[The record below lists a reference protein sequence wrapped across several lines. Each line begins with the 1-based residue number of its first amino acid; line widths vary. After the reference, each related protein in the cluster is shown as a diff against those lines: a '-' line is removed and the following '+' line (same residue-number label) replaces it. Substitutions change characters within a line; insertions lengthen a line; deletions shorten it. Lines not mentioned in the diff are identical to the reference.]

1 MVTVNIQLTQGGGMG
16 GGRRKMVTVNI
27 QLTQGGGMGGGLQ
40 QRLRPIRARNYPFG
54 NLGGTRG
61 VYQKDQPLF
70 GIWVKY

>member
-1 MVTVNIQLTQGGGMG
+1 MVTVDIKLTQGG
-16 GGRRKMVTVNI
+16 NS
-27 QLTQGGGMGGGLQ
+27 GGGLQ

-61 VYQKDQPLF
+61 MYQKDQPLF